1 MCYCCYIIFFSICYK
16 PHKTLILSLSMVY
29 IIYILPIYSFLVLLI
44 LFSSLV
50 IPSRIIFP
58 LTESAFISK
67 VNIYISEVKYI
78 LLFVFSFILFWY
90 YFSVIF
96 PLMKLSLFLSY
107 YVSSFSLFFPLCFS
121 ILPFLLLKFP
131 VLPYGLMMMF
141 CFMQM
146 KEERGINENYHKCKI
161 CVRV

>member
-58 LTESAFISK
+58 RTESAFISK

-121 ILPFLLLKFP
+121 ILPFFASEVSSAP
-131 VLPYGLMMMF
+131 IWVDDDVLFYAN
-141 CFMQM
+141 
-146 KEERGINENYHKCKI
+146 ERRKRNKWELS
-161 CVRV
+161 